1 MRAETIKINIS
12 YRDSRTISMARR
24 FQCGKDLPT
33 VSDMQSSLD
42 EALSQKFE
50 FVAVPLVHPR

>member
-1 MRAETIKINIS
+1 
-12 YRDSRTISMARR
+12 MARR